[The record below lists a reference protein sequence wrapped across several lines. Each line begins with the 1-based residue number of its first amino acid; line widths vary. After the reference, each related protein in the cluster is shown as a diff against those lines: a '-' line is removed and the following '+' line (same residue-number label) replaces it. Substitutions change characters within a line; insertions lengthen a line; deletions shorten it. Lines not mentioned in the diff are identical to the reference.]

1 MKRAQTFSTDAI
13 IGVVL
18 FIVAAVLLFYLSG
31 PAASN
36 KQNEKLRA
44 ESERLP
50 AVLTSQQN
58 ITGVFIKSTKVDD
71 QKLEE
76 ALNLSYESLK
86 ALLGMQSD
94 FCIYF
99 EDEKGNI
106 VPIRNKIGIGSPLV
120 NFSGKGCNET
130 VS

>member
-18 FIVAAVLLFYLSG
+18 FIVAVVLLYYLSG
-31 PAASN
+31 PVAKN
-36 KQNEKLRA
+36 RQNEKLHT
-44 ESERLP
+44 ESEKLP
-50 AVLTSQQN
+50 AALTSQQN
-58 ITGVFIKSTKVDD
+58 ITGVFVKSTKVDD
-71 QKLEE
+71 QKLGET
-76 ALNLSYESLK
+76 LNLSYENLQQ
-86 ALLGMQSD
+86 LLGIQSD

-99 EDEKGNI
+99 EDEKGNV

-120 NFSGKGCNET
+120 NFSGRSCNET

>member
-1 MKRAQTFSTDAI
+1 M
-13 IGVVL
+13 L

-36 KQNEKLRA
+36 KQSEKLRS
-44 ESERLP
+44 ESEKLP
-50 AVLTSQQN
+50 AALTSQQN
-58 ITGVFIKSTKVDD
+58 ISGVFIKSTKVDD
-71 QKLEE
+71 QKLGD
-76 ALNLSYESLK
+76 ALNLSYENLK
-86 ALLGMQSD
+86 QLLGINSD

-106 VPIRNKIGIGSPLV
+106 VPVRNKIGIGSSLV

>member
-1 MKRAQTFSTDAI
+1 M
-13 IGVVL
+13 L
-18 FIVAAVLLFYLSG
+18 YYLSG

-36 KQNEKLRA
+36 KQNEKLRS

-50 AVLTSQQN
+50 AALTSQQN
-58 ITGVFIKSTKVDD
+58 MSGVFIKGTKIDD
-71 QKLEE
+71 QKLGE
-76 ALNLSYESLK
+76 ALNLSYENLK
-86 ALLGMQSD
+86 QLLGIQSD

-99 EDEKGNI
+99 EDEKGNV

-120 NFSGKGCNET
+120 NFSGRSCNET

>member
-1 MKRAQTFSTDAI
+1 M
-13 IGVVL
+13 
-18 FIVAAVLLFYLSG
+18 LFYLSG

-36 KQNEKLRA
+36 KQNEKLRS

-50 AVLTSQQN
+50 TVLTSQQN
-58 ITGVFIKSTKVDD
+58 ISGVFIKGTKVDD
-71 QKLEE
+71 QKLGE

-86 ALLGMQSD
+86 QLLGIQSD
-94 FCIYF
+94 FCVYF
-99 EDEKGNI
+99 EDEKGNV
-106 VPIRNKIGIGSPLV
+106 VPVRNKIGIGSSLV